1 MGVVPDLRLIS
12 KIKVS
17 KQGLNSKQNSKQDI
31 MDVTVISQEVFPSG
45 FMLVVQVDKLRK
57 ASVYEFYEPCATV
70 DHFLVQEEDKWL
82 GL

>member
-17 KQGLNSKQNSKQDI
+17 KQGLNSKQDI